1 MRFLAY
7 FLAPFPSQQG
17 FSPYRMPGAA
27 VHLPVIIMALV
38 TGMMLCLPNPALKAL
53 LAVWIIAGLYLGR
66 DFAIL
71 CHYAPVLTL
80 LTWAVFIAFIIYVPR
95 FKGVGAAHPNLALG
109 FSLAILAVQILV
121 FWRYAAAMRE
131 TKDRSAASN

>member
-7 FLAPFPSQQG
+7 FFAPFPSQQG

-27 VHLPVIIMALV
+27 VHLPVIIMATV
-38 TGMMLCLPNPALKAL
+38 TGMMLCLPNPAFKPL
-53 LAVWIIAGLYLGR
+53 LAIWIIAGLYLGR

-71 CHYAPVLTL
+71 CHYAPILTL

-95 FKGVGAAHPNLALG
+95 AKGFGTAHPNFALG
-109 FSLAILAVQILV
+109 FSLAVLAVQILV
-121 FWRYAAAMRE
+121 IWRYAVAMRDN
-131 TKDRSAASN
+131 KDSSAASG